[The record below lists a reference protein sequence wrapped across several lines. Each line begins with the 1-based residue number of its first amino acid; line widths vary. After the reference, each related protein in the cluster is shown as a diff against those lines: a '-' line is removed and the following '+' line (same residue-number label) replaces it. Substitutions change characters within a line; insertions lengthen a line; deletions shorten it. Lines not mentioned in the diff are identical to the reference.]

1 MPCQWERERD
11 GKRKTERERPKTHH
25 RISLASFSP
34 SSFSSG
40 LRLRECNNI
49 KGLALRM
56 YIVVPVTTWN
66 RQRERWRKAQRDGAS
81 SFSSFFP
88 CTQIG
93 SYGGDRFRNGGR
105 LTLLSLHFKR
115 PPFPHPPHAN
125 HRQDRHAWPTLLQ
138 RRGVFCI
145 RTRITP
151 PQTELMRAEIE
162 PRRRFI
168 QLHSWLIVIKKALCN
183 RS

>member
-1 MPCQWERERD
+1 MCRVLAERKLVVGGWTVIVWKACKRPTQYRIHGNEAKTEREGEKKAEREQERKKKSYEALTDDLTGETEFVFCREMSDALPVREREMERERQ
-11 GKRKTERERPKTHH
+11 RERPKTHH

-40 LRLRECNNI
+40 LRRLRECNNI

-88 CTQIG
+88 CT
-93 SYGGDRFRNGGR
+93 
-105 LTLLSLHFKR
+105 
-115 PPFPHPPHAN
+115 
-125 HRQDRHAWPTLLQ
+125 
-138 RRGVFCI
+138 
-145 RTRITP
+145 
-151 PQTELMRAEIE
+151 
-162 PRRRFI
+162 
-168 QLHSWLIVIKKALCN
+168 
-183 RS
+183 